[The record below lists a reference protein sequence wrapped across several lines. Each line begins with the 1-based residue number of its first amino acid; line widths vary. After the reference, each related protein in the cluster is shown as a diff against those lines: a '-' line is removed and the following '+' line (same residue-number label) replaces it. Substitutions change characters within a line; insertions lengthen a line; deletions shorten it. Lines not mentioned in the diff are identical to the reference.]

1 MEAINT
7 WLGGMNQDMSKLLA
21 KSDTYLSA
29 TNLRPISEMG
39 QSDGA
44 LEQIRG
50 NNFEITIPNIWN
62 VYKLR
67 VDTSITATY
76 PTTITVAGNTSTTFN
91 VTSSTTGLELYTYV
105 SAIPG
110 FNVSFYAAYDN
121 DSIIIWST
129 SNVSSIDPNVT
140 FTGSGLLYVT
150 NNGSF
155 NVYLPAVI
163 NLTPIGSTFIRDKYY
178 LFTCDNSLANPG
190 GHDPNLPTDPSQL
203 GQIWEMVYDYTEPSG
218 SNNTTIRLIYNNY
231 IDFTKA
237 HPIPPT
243 GVEGR
248 YENDSIQRIYWTDF
262 FNRLRALN
270 IADPNAMI
278 LDPSLLSIIPEV
290 DFSIPILQQVI
301 AGGSIEAGVYQAA
314 YRLKNNNGSVTGYS
328 LPSNLVQIAGN
339 GYSDTSVLN
348 QDQYRQY
355 VGNDPGTTV
364 NKSIVWKIINL
375 DTDFEQLEIVIL
387 RRSNGITDVPDVYTI
402 ITDNIPANGEYTFT
416 YSGNEDTLPVTLADY
431 SISTTVFTHCKTI
444 ATKDNILFA
453 GNIKNLKADIDYDAR
468 AYRYNS
474 SQITTELTN
483 TQSVI
488 TTYTQAQL
496 ATLPETADAINPNSN
511 LYKYKYNSTVVG
523 GTGPNISY
531 DFGTVL
537 VPVDA
542 ASWYAPAYGVNQPNS
557 VTDGFKYINNLT
569 YGNSGTT
576 IGTIGTNM
584 EFLNT
589 LYKDNTTEQ
598 IYPTNQINNGFKSVY
613 QTQLLKGYKRNE
625 TYRFGIQFFDK
636 QKNPFF
642 VKWIGDIKMPDY
654 SDSNSNAIWLD
665 GTSASADVT
674 DFRTGYI
681 KNQLFF
687 SSQLFINFEVTIPAN
702 ITSLISGYSIVR
714 AERKK
719 NDMSI
724 SGQGLLVGF
733 ESRGGTDFEIPGAV
747 RQPYLHRGT
756 ASQYGVMLCPDW
768 LLDPGLYH
776 GFGSTQDY
784 LSVFAKYNTTNI
796 PVTGGLWDDAFG
808 LSGSQAYYQA
818 KYYEYNSL
826 TTTNVNVS
834 RLDYFP
840 YNGTISDGAN
850 NYYNQSTE
858 PPAIRDFQKI
868 QSDGSACHW
877 IKTSSNIPF
886 NNCADGSQKLIAD
899 YYRANVTQYGGNS
912 YSIRTNTEYILAGH
926 FRPIATSQSAIVD
939 SPIIFGGDTWVHAVD
954 IQKLVKHWNSF
965 WKSNQIY
972 SVTAYFPC
980 ETRVNVPLRQGNYVS
995 YNLDNDA
1002 GSRASA
1008 YEDFVYNNT
1017 YNNEN
1022 NILKYYPKPL
1032 NFNEVNQWDNRVI
1045 YSNIKINGENN
1056 DSWATFLPNNYW
1068 DVEGSYGPIN
1078 ALTRLRN
1085 EIYTLQDRAFSR
1097 LIINPVAMTNSADGL
1112 PVVLGA
1118 GLTIQRHQYIGIDAG
1133 TKHQWSVS
1141 CSPNSIMFV
1150 DAQKN
1155 RIYMFNGQALTAI
1168 TDAVNWTF
1176 LNKELVY
1183 GIIEN
1188 DNPTLNEGII
1198 TTFDYENS
1206 EYLITFLNTNS
1217 QPEYTKKTTLV
1228 YNETTNKF
1236 TSFYSF
1242 TPSLYINNNRT
1253 YYTYS
1258 ARASNNLYIHNRGN
1272 IGEFY
1277 GVTPPIQLKLIMN
1290 SQPSVTKVLDNFVWH
1305 TEVIDDP
1312 VYTSDADNINM
1323 FPETWTSI
1331 RIYNDYQN
1339 TDVITLDPTVLKNIR
1354 RVERGW
1360 QLQVPRNKVLYSTS
1374 ASPNIF
1380 TDLGNKTYGERMRD
1394 KTFTIELEY
1403 SNPNNYRFIM
1413 HYLKSIFR
1421 VSYK

>member
-67 VDTSITATY
+67 VDTSITTTY
-76 PTTITVAGNTSTTFN
+76 STTITVAGNTSTTFN
-91 VTSSTTGLELYTYV
+91 VTSSTTGLELYTYI

-129 SNVSSIDPNVT
+129 SNVSGVDPNVT
-140 FTGSGLLYVT
+140 FTGNGLLYVT
-150 NNGSF
+150 NNSSP
-155 NVYLPAVI
+155 NVYLPAI
-163 NLTPIGSTFIRDKYY
+163 MNLTPIGSTFIRDKYY

-190 GHDPNLPTDPSQL
+190 GHNPNLPTDPSQL
-203 GQIWEMVYDYTEPSG
+203 GQIWEMIYDYTEPSG

-243 GVEGR
+243 AVEGR
-248 YENDSIQRIYWTDF
+248 YENDNIQRIYWTDF
-262 FNRLRALN
+262 FNKLRALN

-278 LDPSLLSIIPEV
+278 LDPSILSIVPEV
-290 DFSIPILQQVI
+290 DFSIPILQKVMTGGNLT
-301 AGGSIEAGVYQAA
+301 AGIYQAS
-314 YRLKNNNGSVTGYS
+314 YRLKKTNGSVTNYS
-328 LPSNLVQIAGN
+328 IPSNLVQIAGN
-339 GYSDTSVLN
+339 GQSDTSYLN
-348 QDQYRQY
+348 SDQYRQY
-355 VGNDPGTTV
+355 IGNDPGTTV
-364 NKSIVWKIINL
+364 NKSIVWKIIDL
-375 DTDFEQLEIVIL
+375 DTDFDQLEIVIL
-387 RRSNGITDVPDVYTI
+387 KRDNGVTDVPDIFNI
-402 ITDNIPANGEYTFT
+402 ITDVIPANGQYTFT
-416 YSGNEDTLPVTLADY
+416 YTGNEDTLPVTLAEY
-431 SISTTVFTHCKTI
+431 SVSTTTFTHCKTI

-468 AYRYNS
+468 AYRYKS
-474 SQITTELTN
+474 SQVTTELTN

-496 ATLPETADAINPNSN
+496 ATLPETADAINPNPT
-511 LYKYKYNSTVVG
+511 LYKYQYNSTVIG
-523 GTGPNISY
+523 ATGPNISY
-531 DFGTVL
+531 TFGTVL
-537 VPVDA
+537 VPVDGN
-542 ASWYAPAYGVNQPNS
+542 SQWNNSPNS
-557 VTDGFKYINNLT
+557 VTDGFRVSGNNT
-569 YGNSGTT
+569 HSFNGSIFVGIPDPFTF
-576 IGTIGTNM
+576 TNVK
-584 EFLNT
+584 
-589 LYKDNTTEQ
+589 YKDNTTLQ
-598 IYPTNQINNGFKSVY
+598 SYPNNSMNSGLKLPY
-613 QTQLLKGYKRNE
+613 ETQLFKGYKRNE
-625 TYRFGIQFFDK
+625 TYRFAIQFFDK
-636 QKNPFF
+636 QKNPYFA
-642 VKWIGDIKMPDY
+642 KWIGDIKFPDY
-654 SDSNSNAIWLD
+654 YDTNSNPIWLD
-665 GTSASADVT
+665 GTPVAGGLVT
-674 DFRTGYI
+674 DFRTSIRVGSYEYTC
-681 KNQLFF
+681 
-687 SSQLFINFEVTIPAN
+687 QLFIKFTVNIPSTISN
-702 ITSLISGYSIVR
+702 KVNGYSIVR

-719 NDMSI
+719 NDMTI
-724 SGQGLLVGF
+724 SGQGLIVGF
-733 ESRGGTDFEIPGAV
+733 ENRGGTDFEIPGTI
-747 RQPYLHRGT
+747 RQPYLSSATNQDRV
-756 ASQYGVMLCPDW
+756 VMLCPDW
-768 LLDPGLYH
+768 LLTPGLYH
-776 GFGSTQDY
+776 GLSGGDY
-784 LSVFAKYNTTNI
+784 LKDVSVMQTSGNSAAGT
-796 PVTGGLWDDAFG
+796 WDNAFG
-808 LSGSQAYYQA
+808 LIGGESYFQA
-818 KYYEYNSL
+818 KYYDWSNIAVPGTY
-826 TTTNVNVS
+826 NVS
-834 RLDYFP
+834 RLEYFP
-840 YNGTISDGAN
+840 QNGTITDGAN
-850 NYYNQSTE
+850 NYFNQSTDL
-858 PPAIRDFQKI
+858 ATRTFNKI
-868 QSDGSACHW
+868 QSDGSPCHW
-877 IKTSSNIPF
+877 IKTASNIPLLTYTP
-886 NNCADGSQKLIAD
+886 NGYSKLIVD
-899 YYRANVTQYGGNS
+899 YYRTGITQYGGNS
-912 YSIRTNTEYILAGH
+912 YTSRTNTEYILASH
-926 FRPIATSQSAIVD
+926 FRPILTSNSTITDTPLV
-939 SPIIFGGDTWVHAVD
+939 FGGDTWVHVFD
-954 IQKLVKHWNSF
+954 VQKLIKHWDSF
-965 WKSNQIY
+965 WAANKKY
-972 SVTAYFPC
+972 SATAYFPI
-980 ETRVNVPLRQGNYVS
+980 ETRVNIPLRQGNYVS

-1008 YEDFVYNNT
+1008 YEDYIYNET

-1022 NILKYYPKPL
+1022 DILKYYPKPL
-1032 NFNEVNQWDNRVI
+1032 NFNEVDQWDNRVI
-1045 YSNIKINGENN
+1045 YSNIKINGEDN
-1056 DSWATFLPNNYW
+1056 DSWSTFLPNNYW

-1155 RIYMFNGQALTAI
+1155 RVYMFNGQALTAI

-1183 GIIEN
+1183 SIIEN
-1188 DNPTLNEGII
+1188 DNPTLNKGIL

-1206 EYLITFLNTNS
+1206 EYLITFLNTNN
-1217 QPEYTKKTTLV
+1217 QPEYNKKTTLV

-1277 GVTPPIQLKLIMN
+1277 GNTPPIQLKLIMN

-1339 TDVITLDPTVLKNIR
+1339 TDIITLDPTVLKNIR

-1380 TDLGNKTYGERMRD
+1380 TDLGNKPYSERMRD